1 MNMAGS
7 VSQLKLLGI
16 LLLFADLS
24 LQNNRKPFPHRGT
37 KPTGGIKKPHGG
49 DQRTLNRQR
58 RAWIIDAF
66 ELVEELPGP
75 YPHLIGKVSVDEE
88 ALVKFRISGKGVD
101 EDPKGLFRIDEDG
114 GSIYVL
120 QKIDFEVTPLFQWEF
135 NSIMRTT
142 ELVDT
147 KLRIQLKI
155 LDINDNAP
163 EFNADS
169 YEVSIN
175 ESFVQGGTFL
185 TMLAHDKDEHSS
197 PNSLVH
203 YYLLSQTPAD
213 PNVEFTVDKEKG
225 FISFKGCLNYETNK
239 NYKLVIQ
246 AKDNGV
252 PTPLS
257 STCEVLLSVV
267 DGNNHPPEWTTD
279 SFHAR
284 VPEREINVTV
294 LKFAVTDRDTRDT
307 PAWRAVYSITA
318 GNEKGNYKIQT
329 DPKTNEGILTV
340 VKALDYETDIQSKL
354 SIAVENEEPYFTCKV
369 VQKLSTGLWVLES
382 AKGRSAKN
390 VLESRSA
397 VVDITDVNDPPK
409 FYPDKVILYLEETT
423 VGPDVELTKLNALDT
438 DILSPNKI
446 KYIIDKDPASWLSV
460 NEDTGVLKT
469 KAQLDRESDH
479 VTSSTY
485 TATIVAIDDGIPP
498 LTSTATVVINLKDV
512 NDNAPT
518 LGTPY
523 LTICESEEEV
533 ILTAPVTDKDVD
545 PYSGPF
551 HFEIVDK
558 DLREI
563 PLKLMESHG
572 DSLRVMKLRNALQGN
587 YTLHLAISDRQG
599 ITSLQNLTVYVCE
612 CLDGRVCVQKMTVP
626 PVLGRGAIAL
636 LLLTPLLFFALS
648 FLLCKVQTKKVMVP
662 VEQETLDSIV
672 LYNEEGG
679 NKDCEASAVAD
690 SELASSNQSQV
701 GAKNEVDGDSYRSST
716 RRFSTSIDV
725 MKDKMKDSR
734 SNIVPTPAIVM
745 KDKMKDSRS
754 NSVPAYSHKET
765 QGNGTGTFDRATARR
780 QSAYSHKETQGNGT
794 GTFDRAT
801 ARRQLAYSHKET
813 QGNGTGTFDRATAR
827 RQSAYS
833 HKETQGNGTGTFDRA
848 TARRQSAYSHKE
860 TQGNGTGTFDRATA
874 RRQSAQ
880 PYKETQ
886 GNGTGTFDRATA
898 RRHSSFHFSNRR
910 TSTFDRANTRRDS
923 VGVGT
928 QRTSAV
934 GNHSERMYPPT
945 ALDTILNQKLISCE
959 DEIDRCKVRVF
970 TYEGEL
976 SRASSLDAIS
986 ISSSNFELENLQY
999 LGSKFN
1005 ILENICTDRVQQLE
1019 EPKEEPMEESME
1031 ESKEE
1036 QALLTLH

>member
-734 SNIVPTPAIVM
+734 SNIVP
-745 KDKMKDSRS
+745 
-754 NSVPAYSHKET
+754 AYSHKET

-813 QGNGTGTFDRATAR
+813 EGNGTGTFDRATAR
-827 RQSAYS
+827 R
-833 HKETQGNGTGTFDRA
+833 E
-848 TARRQSAYSHKE
+848 
-860 TQGNGTGTFDRATA
+860 
-874 RRQSAQ
+874 SAQ

>member
-734 SNIVPTPAIVM
+734 SNIVP
-745 KDKMKDSRS
+745 
-754 NSVPAYSHKET
+754 
-765 QGNGTGTFDRATARR
+765 
-780 QSAYSHKETQGNGT
+780 
-794 GTFDRAT
+794 
-801 ARRQLAYSHKET
+801 AYSHKET

-874 RRQSAQ
+874 RRQLAYSHKETEGNGTGTFDRATARRESAQ

>member
-734 SNIVPTPAIVM
+734 SNIVP
-745 KDKMKDSRS
+745 
-754 NSVPAYSHKET
+754 AYSHKET

-780 QSAYSHKETQGNGT
+780 QSAYSHKETEGNGT

-801 ARRQLAYSHKET
+801 ARRE
-813 QGNGTGTFDRATAR
+813 
-827 RQSAYS
+827 
-833 HKETQGNGTGTFDRA
+833 
-848 TARRQSAYSHKE
+848 
-860 TQGNGTGTFDRATA
+860 
-874 RRQSAQ
+874 SAQ